1 MRRKRNW
8 LAPRRGKSSGR
19 RRARA
24 ARAATVVADTAAVVS
39 HTARAVAVIGTT
51 APAMVAAVA
60 AHCNL
65 RRVSRAARAA
75 ARYRLGLPGRA
86 AKQQRRCIHGAP
98 RDRGVTGGSGGGQC
112 GGRPG
117 GGRRAVAV
125 RARRARKLAV
135 AAATARGDAGRA
147 ACSRNGSDSAKQSA
161 AGAALGRQLP
171 RRRRWSHAE
180 RMLGLGREFARC
192 GRGQARGTSAA
203 AAGEGQRTKGL
214 FEPGHA
220 TRAPPRPLPGP
231 LHRATK
237 CTRLCH
243 RLAVPADSW
252 HAAVACA
259 YGSRSG
265 SRSRSGGGGGARRR
279 GCTGVSRL
287 RRPRGPGRGCGLRQ
301 QRGGRRGRDSGALQP
316 ALRCRS
322 TSGRR
327 V

>member
-1 MRRKRNW
+1 MAASRW
-8 LAPRRGKSSGR
+8 GDAAMVSSGR
-19 RRARA
+19 RLGRWGGWCGFCGVKKEASVLTLLA
-24 ARAATVVADTAAVVS
+24 GVV
-39 HTARAVAVIGTT
+39 
-51 APAMVAAVA
+51 
-60 AHCNL
+60 L
-65 RRVSRAARAA
+65 
-75 ARYRLGLPGRA
+75 LGLDALRTGDV
-86 AKQQRRCIHGAP
+86 GA
-98 RDRGVTGGSGGGQC
+98 G
-112 GGRPG
+112 
-117 GGRRAVAV
+117 
-125 RARRARKLAV
+125 L
-135 AAATARGDAGRA
+135 ARGDAGRA
-147 ACSRNGSDSAKQSA
+147 ACSRNGSGSAKQSA

-214 FEPGHA
+214 FEPGH
-220 TRAPPRPLPGP
+220 TTCAPPRPFRGALPGP
-231 LHRATK
+231 LHRETK

-316 ALRCRS
+316 ALRCRR